1 MYATPSS
8 SRRWSSAA
16 SPIAS
21 DGDLREAVA
30 AEPRLDGR
38 DDALDQLQRD
48 RALDA
53 RALEAA
59 QELGAVER
67 LPAAVALDDPQRRLL
82 EALEGREA
90 RVAVEALATPA
101 DGLAGIA
108 HARLEHACLAN
119 AAGRADHLPTT
130 RSSVGCSP
138 GHARYSGRGIGR
150 SRERLNQACRS
161 AGRAAT
167 RRRERT
173 RASEV
178 PRPASRSSAA
188 APPSATTGTGT
199 WSTCAG
205 PRPSSRSVTGPRTPT
220 AAARRGADDAL
231 RGAARCAGPVPPARR
246 ARHRAAWPA
255 MRLARTAGR

>member
-21 DGDLREAVA
+21 DGDLREPVA

-59 QELGAVER
+59 QQLGAVER

-101 DGLAGIA
+101 NGLAGIA
-108 HARLEHACLAN
+108 HARFEHACLAN
-119 AAGRADHLPTT
+119 AAGRADHRPPLDPALC
-130 RSSVGCSP
+130 VP
-138 GHARYSGRGIGR
+138 QARQI
-150 SRERLNQACRS
+150 QWQ
-161 AGRAAT
+161 
-167 RRRERT
+167 RRRTE
-173 RASEV
+173 
-178 PRPASRSSAA
+178 PQ
-188 APPSATTGTGT
+188 
-199 WSTCAG
+199 
-205 PRPSSRSVTGPRTPT
+205 T
-220 AAARRGADDAL
+220 AQPG
-231 RGAARCAGPVPPARR
+231 
-246 ARHRAAWPA
+246 
-255 MRLARTAGR
+255 